1 VVSFEGEREEVGRE
15 ERNWRKNHN
24 SLTKSQ
30 LNKMSSREKILS
42 QIKTNQP
49 DYQELNV
56 QFKFESVYE
65 NLYEKFSE
73 ILSFVGGKAMEVNS
87 YEEIIAD
94 VREHYHDITNI
105 ATTISAL
112 SELADFSLNV
122 SDPHDLEMLNLA
134 IIEGDFAVAEN
145 AAIWVSEKQLPHR
158 ALPTITQYLA
168 IVIHKSD
175 ILTNMHRAY
184 ERVQVN
190 ETGFGTFISGPSKTA
205 DIEQSLVIGAHGAR
219 GLVVYVLAD

>member
-1 VVSFEGEREEVGRE
+1 
-15 ERNWRKNHN
+15 
-24 SLTKSQ
+24 
-30 LNKMSSREKILS
+30 MSSREHILS

-49 DYQELNV
+49 DFQELNI

-73 ILSFVGGKAMEVNS
+73 ILTFVGGKAIEVDS
-87 YEEIIAD
+87 YEEIKAD
-94 VREHYHDITNI
+94 IQAHYQDVTNI
-105 ATTISAL
+105 ATTIDEL

-122 SDPHDLEMLNLA
+122 SDSHDLEMLNLA
-134 IIEGDFAVAEN
+134 IIRGDFAVAEN
-145 AAIWVSEKQLPHR
+145 GAIWVSEKQLPHR
-158 ALPTITQYLA
+158 VLPMITQYLA

-175 ILTNMHRAY
+175 IITNMHRAY
-184 ERVQVN
+184 ERVKVD

-219 GLVVYVLAD
+219 GLVVYVLRD

>member
-1 VVSFEGEREEVGRE
+1 
-15 ERNWRKNHN
+15 
-24 SLTKSQ
+24 
-30 LNKMSSREKILS
+30 MSSREQILS

-56 QFKFESVYE
+56 KFKFESVYE
-65 NLYEKFSE
+65 DLNEKFAE
-73 ILSFVGGKAMEVNS
+73 ILSFVGGKALEVSS
-87 YEEIIAD
+87 YEEIKTDIRVHYQD
-94 VREHYHDITNI
+94 VANI
-105 ATTISAL
+105 ATTIDEL

-122 SDPHDLEMLNLA
+122 SDPHELEMLNLA
-134 IIEGDFAVAEN
+134 IIKGDFAVAEN

-158 ALPTITQYLA
+158 ALPMITQYLA

-175 ILTNMHRAY
+175 IITNMHRAY
-184 ERVQVN
+184 ERVKVD

-219 GLVVYVLAD
+219 GLIVYVMAD

>member
-1 VVSFEGEREEVGRE
+1 
-15 ERNWRKNHN
+15 
-24 SLTKSQ
+24 
-30 LNKMSSREKILS
+30 MSSRENILS

-49 DYQELNV
+49 DYQELTV
-56 QFKFESVYE
+56 PFKFDTVYE
-65 NLYEKFSE
+65 NLYEKFAE
-73 ILSFVGGKAMEVNS
+73 ILSFVGGQALEVNS
-87 YEEIIAD
+87 YEEIIND
-94 VREHYHDITNI
+94 VRVHYQDVTNI
-105 ATTISAL
+105 ATTISEL

-122 SDPHDLEMLNLA
+122 ADPHDLEMLNLA

-158 ALPTITQYLA
+158 ALPMITQYLA
-168 IVIHKSD
+168 IVIHKKD

-184 ERVQVN
+184 ERVKVN

-219 GLVVYVLAD
+219 GLVVYVLA

>member
-1 VVSFEGEREEVGRE
+1 
-15 ERNWRKNHN
+15 
-24 SLTKSQ
+24 
-30 LNKMSSREKILS
+30 MSSKEKILS
-42 QIKTNQP
+42 QIKNNQP

-56 QFKFESVYE
+56 QFKFESVFE
-65 NLYEKFSE
+65 DLYEKFADT
-73 ILSFVGGKAMEVNS
+73 LNFVGGKAMEVNS

-94 VREHYHDITNI
+94 IREHYHDVTNI
-105 ATTISAL
+105 ATTIDEL

-158 ALPTITQYLA
+158 ALPMITQYLA

-175 ILTNMHRAY
+175 IVTNMHRAY

-219 GLVVYVLAD
+219 GLVVYVMA

>member
-1 VVSFEGEREEVGRE
+1 
-15 ERNWRKNHN
+15 
-24 SLTKSQ
+24 
-30 LNKMSSREKILS
+30 MSSREKILS
-42 QIKTNQP
+42 QIKINQP

-56 QFKFESVYE
+56 NFKFESVYE
-65 NLYEKFSE
+65 NLYEKFAE
-73 ILSFVGGKAMEVNS
+73 ILSFVGGKALEVNS
-87 YEEIIAD
+87 YDEIKTD
-94 VREHYHDITNI
+94 VREHYHDVTNI
-105 ATTISAL
+105 ATTIDEL
-112 SELADFSLNV
+112 SELADFSLNI

-134 IIEGDFAVAEN
+134 IIKGDFAVAEN

-158 ALPTITQYLA
+158 ALPMITQYLA

-184 ERVQVN
+184 ERVKVD

-219 GLVVYVLAD
+219 GLVVYVLK

>member
-1 VVSFEGEREEVGRE
+1 
-15 ERNWRKNHN
+15 
-24 SLTKSQ
+24 
-30 LNKMSSREKILS
+30 MSSREKILS

-65 NLYEKFSE
+65 NLYEKFAE
-73 ILSFVGGKAMEVNS
+73 ILSFVGGKAIEVNS
-87 YEEIIAD
+87 YEEIKTDIRVHYQD
-94 VREHYHDITNI
+94 VANI
-105 ATTISAL
+105 ATTIDEL

-122 SDPHDLEMLNLA
+122 SDPHELEMLNLA

-158 ALPTITQYLA
+158 ALPMITQYLA
-168 IVIHKSD
+168 IVIHKSA

-184 ERVQVN
+184 ERVKVN

-219 GLVVYVLAD
+219 GLVVYVLP

>member
-1 VVSFEGEREEVGRE
+1 
-15 ERNWRKNHN
+15 
-24 SLTKSQ
+24 
-30 LNKMSSREKILS
+30 MSSREKILS

-49 DYQELNV
+49 DYQELNT

-65 NLYEKFSE
+65 NLYKKFAE
-73 ILSFVGGKAMEVNS
+73 VLSFVGGKAMEVNS

-94 VREHYHDITNI
+94 VREHYHDVTNI

-122 SDPHDLEMLNLA
+122 TDPHDLEMLNLA

-158 ALPTITQYLA
+158 ALPMITQYLA
-168 IVIHKSD
+168 LVIHKSD

-219 GLVVYVLAD
+219 GLVVYVLNN

>member
-1 VVSFEGEREEVGRE
+1 
-15 ERNWRKNHN
+15 
-24 SLTKSQ
+24 
-30 LNKMSSREKILS
+30 MSSREKILS

-65 NLYEKFSE
+65 NLYEKFVE
-73 ILSFVGGKAMEVNS
+73 ILNFVGGKALEVNS
-87 YEEIIAD
+87 YEEIKTDIRVHYQD
-94 VREHYHDITNI
+94 VANI
-105 ATTISAL
+105 ATTIDEL

-122 SDPHDLEMLNLA
+122 SDPHELEMLNLA
-134 IIEGDFAVAEN
+134 IIKGDFAIAEN

-158 ALPTITQYLA
+158 ALPMITQYLS

-175 ILTNMHRAY
+175 IITNMHRAY
-184 ERVQVN
+184 ERVKVD

-219 GLVVYVLAD
+219 GLIVYVMAD

>member
-1 VVSFEGEREEVGRE
+1 
-15 ERNWRKNHN
+15 
-24 SLTKSQ
+24 
-30 LNKMSSREKILS
+30 MSSREQILS
-42 QIKTNQP
+42 QIKINQP

-65 NLYEKFSE
+65 NLYEKFAE
-73 ILSFVGGKAMEVNS
+73 ILSFVGGKALEVNS
-87 YEEIIAD
+87 YEEIKAD
-94 VREHYHDITNI
+94 IREHYQGVSNI
-105 ATTISAL
+105 ATTISEL
-112 SELADFSLNV
+112 SELADFSLNI
-122 SDPHDLEMLNLA
+122 SDPHELEMLNLA
-134 IIEGDFAVAEN
+134 IIKGEFAVAEN

-158 ALPTITQYLA
+158 ALPMITQYLA

-184 ERVQVN
+184 ERVKVD

-219 GLVVYVLAD
+219 GLVVYVLP

>member
-1 VVSFEGEREEVGRE
+1 
-15 ERNWRKNHN
+15 
-24 SLTKSQ
+24 
-30 LNKMSSREKILS
+30 MSSREKILS

-56 QFKFESVYE
+56 KFKFESVYE
-65 NLYEKFSE
+65 NLYEKFAE

-87 YEEIIAD
+87 YDEIKAD
-94 VREHYHDITNI
+94 VRENYHDVTNI
-105 ATTISAL
+105 ATTIDEL

-122 SDPHDLEMLNLA
+122 TDPHDLEMLNLA

-158 ALPTITQYLA
+158 ALPMITQYLA

-175 ILTNMHRAY
+175 IVTNMHRAY
-184 ERVQVN
+184 ERVKVD

-219 GLVVYVLAD
+219 GLMVYVMAD